1 MEGKSYFPD
10 GSEERRGLWII
21 PLQDS
26 VEMLAALWNAV
37 LNSLTALY
45 SLASSKRF
53 SNFARVN
60 LTILPPSCFVG
71 RVDPSNGTE
80 FWRKVTLTSRNCLM
94 KVAASCGVSLLGIQ
108 LKPNQDATPARPSHD

>member
-26 VEMLAALWNAV
+26 VEMLGALRNAV
-37 LNSLTALY
+37 LNSLTTVY

-60 LTILPPSCFVG
+60 ITILLPIMFC
-71 RVDPSNGTE
+71 R
-80 FWRKVTLTSRNCLM
+80 
-94 KVAASCGVSLLGIQ
+94 
-108 LKPNQDATPARPSHD
+108 